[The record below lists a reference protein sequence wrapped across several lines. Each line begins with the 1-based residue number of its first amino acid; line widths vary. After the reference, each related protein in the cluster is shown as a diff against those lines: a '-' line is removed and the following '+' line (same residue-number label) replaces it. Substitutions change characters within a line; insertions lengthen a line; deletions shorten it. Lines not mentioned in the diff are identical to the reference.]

1 MERVPLSDAAL
12 FVLRRMKKRAV
23 GPYLFP
29 GAKVNA
35 ARVTIKRPWIR
46 ICRAAGLATEYK
58 IPGKRLELTRYRPI
72 LRVHDLRHSYA
83 SWLVSNGASLKQ
95 VGKLLGHSQERST
108 QRYSHIADR
117 ALRDATNAFGHSVS
131 LKWIS

>member
-1 MERVPLSDAAL
+1 MPPGRCRHGVQDSRQA
-12 FVLRRMKKRAV
+12 
-23 GPYLFP
+23 P
-29 GAKVNA
+29 GADA
-35 ARVTIKRPWIR
+35 PQ
-46 ICRAAGLATEYK
+46 
-58 IPGKRLELTRYRPI
+58 PI
-72 LRVHDLRHSYA
+72 LRVHNLRHSYA
-83 SWLVSNGASLKQ
+83 SWLVSTGASLKQ